1 MDRRAR
7 SVEPSSDSC
16 TSPSRHK
23 DDEVGGGGEDAAID
37 FTTTRLDTTI
47 TTTTT
52 AAAAITTRDGTRST
66 NGSTCAATAS
76 VGEPDEDVD
85 VENYESGISLYELKR
100 IVNYSPS
107 WPVCGYGAR
116 SKRARQQGRR
126 RPSAHTELDKM
137 NGWSKSA
144 SVCIDGMN
152 GTGKST
158 LARSMNRKYL
168 KINTYC
174 PDVTNGSTY
183 NYSPLRALDYVM
195 FHVIYDTGDVPVVWD
210 RCRYSNLIF
219 AYVHHLMSVYRER
232 PMPGPYDDEP
242 VLYINNM
249 ALATG
254 LFATVSYVE
263 SVCADKRPVL
273 FFVNSDLRMVAQ
285 ALLARGGANDVYNA
299 KEYNYQMAQLHVY
312 RYFARL
318 LNAPLIDLN
327 EMFGSF
333 DLTLDDIHA
342 EIRARV
348 DVPERLDVD
357 LPQPPQRTES
367 KALHAFCDRHNDS
380 LVYQHSTK

>member
-1 MDRRAR
+1 MDSRAR
-7 SVEPSSDSC
+7 SVEPSIDSR
-16 TSPSRHK
+16 TTPSRHE
-23 DDEVGGGGEDAAID
+23 DEVGGGGEDTAID
-37 FTTTRLDTTI
+37 FAATRLDTT

-52 AAAAITTRDGTRST
+52 TTRDVTRST
-66 NGSTCAATAS
+66 NWSTGDATAS
-76 VGEPDEDVD
+76 TGEPDEDD
-85 VENYESGISLYELKR
+85 DGDRKSTISRGELKR

-107 WPVCGYGAR
+107 WPVCRYGSR
-116 SKRARQQGRR
+116 SKRARSQGRR
-126 RPSAHTELDKM
+126 RRSVRTELDKM
-137 NGWSKSA
+137 NGWSESA
-144 SVCIDGMN
+144 SICIDGMN

-158 LARSMNRKYL
+158 LARSMNRTYL

-174 PDVTNGSTY
+174 PDVTNGSSY

-219 AYVHHLMSVYRER
+219 AYVHHLMSVYGER
-232 PMPGPYDDEP
+232 PMPGPDDDEP

-249 ALATG
+249 ALSTG
-254 LFATVSYVE
+254 LLATVTYVE
-263 SVCADKRPVL
+263 SLCADKRPVL
-273 FFVNSDLRMVAQ
+273 FIVNSDLCMVAQ
-285 ALLARGGANDVYNA
+285 ALLARGGANDAYNA

-327 EMFGSF
+327 EMFDSF
-333 DLTLDDIHA
+333 DLTLDEIHA

-348 DVPERLDVD
+348 DIPERLDVD
-357 LPQPPQRTES
+357 LPQPPQRTDS

-380 LVYQHSTK
+380 MVYQHSTK